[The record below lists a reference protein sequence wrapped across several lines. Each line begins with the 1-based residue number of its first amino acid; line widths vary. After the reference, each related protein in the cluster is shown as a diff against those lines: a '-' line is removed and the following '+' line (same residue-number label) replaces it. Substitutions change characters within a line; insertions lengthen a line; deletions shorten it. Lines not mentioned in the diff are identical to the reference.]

1 MLGTMKYAWIWIL
14 LILGLIGCGGGGSTT
29 STSGGTLSL
38 YATDSMDGNDQVWV
52 QLHKVE
58 LLSTLDRV
66 TVFQDDAGKTINLRA
81 LRDGSGA
88 RFLFLGQTSVPA
100 GEFTTAILTLSR
112 DVNTVPAGQT
122 NALKDVFDDKLLKNG
137 FTEIQITLDAPRQ
150 GNDSLILDFDLAN
163 WVNNGGVINPVVKSL
178 RDGTLSDAA
187 RHEKDDL
194 KGTISALTPTSFV
207 LNMAFG
213 RTIQVNLSSTTVISR
228 SDGAA
233 NPALANGQIVKVL
246 GTVLPAEKRVQ
257 ADQVTIKIDDNGDVT
272 DEVKGTITQV
282 NDLAYDLIVTR
293 ARGFLPPGSKV
304 RIQATGTTAYLNNLG
319 QPITKAEFQAAL
331 GTGTVAEAEG
341 NFAAGVLTAEKL
353 KLEGNK
359 PADNPAEL
367 KGTTQSLDEANG
379 KFTVRISEWFGFG
392 GTLDQDVVVKTTSTT
407 VFLDGNGATLTKAA
421 FFAAAAQRTVDA
433 KGAFVN
439 GELVAIRARIKK

>member
-1 MLGTMKYAWIWIL
+1 MLETMKYAWIWIL
-14 LILGLIGCGGGGSTT
+14 LVLGLIGCGGGGSTST
-29 STSGGTLSL
+29 TSGGTLTL

-66 TVFQDDAGKTINLRA
+66 AVFQDDAGKTINLRA

-88 RFLFLGQTSVPA
+88 RFLFLGQTSIPA

-122 NALKDVFDDKLLKNG
+122 NALKDVFDDSLLKNG
-137 FTEIQITLDAPRQ
+137 FTEIQITLDSARR

-163 WVNNGGVINPVVKSL
+163 WVNNGGVISPVVKSL
-178 RDGTLSDAA
+178 RDGTLSNVA

-194 KGTISALTPTSFV
+194 KGTISGLTPTSFV
-207 LNMAFG
+207 LNLPFG
-213 RTIQVNLSSTTVISR
+213 RTIQVNLKPTTVITR
-228 SDGAA
+228 SDGGA
-233 NPALANGQIVKVL
+233 NPVLANGQIVKVL
-246 GTVLPAEKRVQ
+246 GIVSPAERSVQ
-257 ADQVTIKIDDNGDVT
+257 ADQVTIKIDDNGDLG

-282 NDLAYDLIVTR
+282 SDLAYDLVVTR

-304 RIQATGTTAYLNNLG
+304 RIQATSTTVYLNNLG

-331 GTGTVAEAEG
+331 GTGSVAEAEG
-341 NFAAGVLTAEKL
+341 LFAAGILTAEKL
-353 KLEGNK
+353 KLEGNNA
-359 PADNPAEL
+359 ADNPAEL
-367 KGTTQSLDEANG
+367 KGTALSVDEANG
-379 KFTVRISEWFGFG
+379 KFTVSLSEWFGFAG
-392 GTLDQDVVVKTTSTT
+392 ALNQSVIVKTTGST
-407 VFLDGNGATLTKAA
+407 VFLDGNGAPMTKAA
-421 FFAAAAQRTVDA
+421 FFAAAGQKTVDA

-439 GELVAIRARIKK
+439 GELVAVRARIKK